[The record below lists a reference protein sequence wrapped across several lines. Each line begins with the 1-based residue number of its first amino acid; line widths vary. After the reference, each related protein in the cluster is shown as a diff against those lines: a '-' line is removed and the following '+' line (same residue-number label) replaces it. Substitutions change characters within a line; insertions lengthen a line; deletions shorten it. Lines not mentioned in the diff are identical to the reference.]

1 MAIFTTLIQSLLNQN
16 LFVAF
21 ILQTVVLLFAP
32 QLILLILNSQKKSRL
47 LTALSTLPVIAG
59 LAVLIFFPI
68 KVGTNVSIDFSS
80 FFLMLILA
88 FSGSIVG
95 TVSFIVSIAFLLV
108 KYFDGFWLRLIPY
121 IVSLFLVIF
130 GRNIRFKRN
139 FNKKRYYVYVFA
151 EALLTS
157 ASVFLTSSLIGEASQ
172 VLITG
177 GVILFLVAPIFLVI
191 IVLVFNRN
199 KNFLINYE
207 IVANQER
214 LHRSLLTSAYN
225 IQIIAVDLD
234 FNYLSFNEQHERV
247 LADLYNTKPVVGL
260 NILSLIN
267 DPVDR
272 SRVERSLSRALQGEI
287 FEADIE
293 LGARKG
299 LSFQESYAPIRE
311 SNGEVI
317 GATIF
322 VSELSERLEREKRI
336 QYLSY
341 HDQGTG
347 LYNRRYFDE
356 FTRNLT
362 DYKGPVCVVY
372 ADINGLKITNDLFG
386 HEAGDELLIAVTNK
400 LQSEF
405 QNEMIARIGGDEIV
419 LVLQTGEVKELEKNI
434 LRIKK
439 ELQETIVSHLVVSV
453 SFGVAIAKT
462 GTAVFKAVQEAEDKM
477 YSDKAKSV
485 NGQNKDVV
493 EVLLTKMYTD
503 FNLIVSNHE
512 VNDLALE
519 VGQELSLTNGSLDS
533 LKEVAKLQLVAYVY
547 TPDRCPHIGRKVSF
561 EESSILRKRLS
572 VINRLILTTEIFNP
586 ISLDLVSIFENY
598 NGSGAPRGLQHEE
611 IPLKARILRLVID
624 YVNLKWRE
632 KLSPQ
637 EVLNKLEPN
646 IGELYDPQV
655 YATLVKLLKVK
666 DNN

>member
-1 MAIFTTLIQSLLNQN
+1 MAIFTTLIQSLLNQK

-95 TVSFIVSIAFLLV
+95 SVSFIVSIAFLLV

-260 NILSLIN
+260 NILS
-267 DPVDR
+267 
-272 SRVERSLSRALQGEI
+272 
-287 FEADIE
+287 
-293 LGARKG
+293 
-299 LSFQESYAPIRE
+299 
-311 SNGEVI
+311 
-317 GATIF
+317 
-322 VSELSERLEREKRI
+322 
-336 QYLSY
+336 
-341 HDQGTG
+341 
-347 LYNRRYFDE
+347 
-356 FTRNLT
+356 
-362 DYKGPVCVVY
+362 
-372 ADINGLKITNDLFG
+372 
-386 HEAGDELLIAVTNK
+386 
-400 LQSEF
+400 
-405 QNEMIARIGGDEIV
+405 
-419 LVLQTGEVKELEKNI
+419 
-434 LRIKK
+434 
-439 ELQETIVSHLVVSV
+439 
-453 SFGVAIAKT
+453 
-462 GTAVFKAVQEAEDKM
+462 
-477 YSDKAKSV
+477 
-485 NGQNKDVV
+485 
-493 EVLLTKMYTD
+493 
-503 FNLIVSNHE
+503 
-512 VNDLALE
+512 
-519 VGQELSLTNGSLDS
+519 
-533 LKEVAKLQLVAYVY
+533 
-547 TPDRCPHIGRKVSF
+547 PH
-561 EESSILRKRLS
+561 
-572 VINRLILTTEIFNP
+572 
-586 ISLDLVSIFENY
+586 
-598 NGSGAPRGLQHEE
+598 
-611 IPLKARILRLVID
+611 
-624 YVNLKWRE
+624 
-632 KLSPQ
+632 
-637 EVLNKLEPN
+637 
-646 IGELYDPQV
+646 
-655 YATLVKLLKVK
+655 
-666 DNN
+666 